1 MQPIVLVGTKDG
13 LLELGSRSR
22 THLAG
27 HRVTAIAVDR
37 RHWWAAVDDRGIW
50 RAGAGGGRRWEHVT
64 DSPDHPVTCLLP
76 GPRGVLVGTE
86 GAHLL
91 RLEGRTLRPVDSFE
105 AVDGRRR
112 WYTPWGDPA
121 DVRSLAADT
130 AGRVYVNI
138 HVGGIV
144 RSVRGGD
151 GKHGVNGGT
160 SWQPTVDIEAD
171 VHQVLA
177 HPTIPGLVFAAAAV
191 GFGTSRDGGAT
202 WTFTEA
208 GLHASYLRAVAVA
221 GESVLVSA
229 STGPG
234 SRRAALY
241 RRPVGSEAPFERC
254 REGLPE
260 WFRANVDTYC
270 VAAAG
275 STVVAGIDDGVVFRS
290 EDEGRRWE
298 VLADGLPSV
307 SCVVVA
313 SGHRSGKRAAPAARI
328 ARPIR
333 RRRAARR
340 G

>member
-1 MQPIVLVGTKDG
+1 MKPIVLVGTKDG
-13 LLELGSRSR
+13 LLELGSRPR

-27 HRVTAIAVDR
+27 HRITAVAVDR
-37 RHWWAAVDDRGIW
+37 ANLWAAVDERGIW
-50 RAGAGGGRRWEHVT
+50 RATAGRRWEQVAE
-64 DSPDHPVTCLLP
+64 SADHPVTCLLP
-76 GPRGVLVGTE
+76 SPGGLLVGTE

-91 RLEGRTLRPVDSFE
+91 RLEGRALRPVDSFDT
-105 AVDGRRR
+105 APGRRR

-121 DVRSLAADT
+121 DVRSLAADR
-130 AGRVYVNI
+130 AGRVYVNV

-144 RSVRGGD
+144 RSTDLGD
-151 GKHGVNGGT
+151 GPNGLG
-160 SWQPTVDIEAD
+160 SWQPTLDIQAD

-177 HPTIPGLVFAAAAV
+177 HPTVPGLVFAAAAI

-221 GESVLVSA
+221 GEFVLVSA

-241 RRPVGSEAPFERC
+241 RRPVRSEAPFERC
-254 REGLPE
+254 RDGLPE
-260 WFRANVDTYC
+260 WFRASIDTHC
-270 VAAAG
+270 LAAAG
-275 STVVAGIDDGVVFRS
+275 PTVVAGTDDGVVFRS
-290 EDEGRRWE
+290 EDEGRRWNA
-298 VLADGLPSV
+298 LADGLPAV
-307 SCVVVA
+307 TCVA
-313 SGHRSGKRAAPAARI
+313 MAARPRSTRRVAPV
-328 ARPIR
+328 ARSARHTP